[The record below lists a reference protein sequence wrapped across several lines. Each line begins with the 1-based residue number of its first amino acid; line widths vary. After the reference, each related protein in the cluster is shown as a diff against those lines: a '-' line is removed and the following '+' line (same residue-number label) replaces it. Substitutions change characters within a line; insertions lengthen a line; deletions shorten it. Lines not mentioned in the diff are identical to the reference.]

1 MVVISASAIANY
13 ILVCRPWIS
22 VSNCYIQK
30 WVGSIFVYH
39 FVIQLLLLSLTF
51 IGACY
56 THYNDRVC
64 YITSIAVF
72 GFFFSFLD
80 WVFEIWDFFP
90 ARQALSFAKQAVE
103 SALWGT
109 WWSWWANTFHLVF
122 FFVLLFSS
130 VILSHFGQDHCH
142 FQLVNCVLNCLILF
156 CLSFFVIVWASFLLC
171 CRELQRLCL
180 HHGTVWH
187 CKRTMLAITSFCKI
201 YIVVR
206 GLFSTLS

>member
-72 GFFFSFLD
+72 GFFFFFFGLSL
-80 WVFEIWDFFP
+80 WNMRFFP
-90 ARQALSFAKQAVE
+90 CQASTFFCQASSGVCVMGDLMKLVSQYLSSRLLFCFTLFFGNFLAFWTRSLSFSTCKLC
-103 SALWGT
+103 SK
-109 WWSWWANTFHLVF
+109 
-122 FFVLLFSS
+122 
-130 VILSHFGQDHCH
+130 LSHFILS
-142 FQLVNCVLNCLILF
+142 QLLCYSVSLILT
-156 CLSFFVIVWASFLLC
+156 V
-171 CRELQRLCL
+171 LQR
-180 HHGTVWH
+180 VAEVV
-187 CKRTMLAITSFCKI
+187 LAPRDR
-201 YIVVR
+201 VA
-206 GLFSTLS
+206 L